1 MVFLW
6 IPRQPMPPSR
16 SFQFGPF
23 SLDAGGR
30 ALYRGGGRV
39 ALTPKAVDVLIAIEG
54 GAAPNDAHHDAL
66 LRDAITRH
74 GGNTLRIVDGAF
86 CVAFADAS
94 AAVRAALDAQTAL
107 CAAEHAAIAV
117 RMGLHS
123 GSVAEGED
131 EELGGPTRARAAR
144 VVAAAQGGQILV
156 TAATVALLDRST
168 LPGTEWRDLGDH
180 TLRGFARPERLYQ
193 VGVPGLRSE

>member
-1 MVFLW
+1 M
-6 IPRQPMPPSR
+6 
-16 SFQFGPF
+16 
-23 SLDAGGR
+23 
-30 ALYRGGGRV
+30 RV
-39 ALTPKAVDVLIAIEG
+39 ARRL
-54 GAAPNDAHHDAL
+54 AACHDAL

-74 GGNTLRIVDGAF
+74 GGNTLRIDEGAF

-94 AAVRAALDAQTAL
+94 AAVRAAVDAQRTL
-107 CAAEHAAIAV
+107 CAAEDAAIAV

-123 GSVAEGED
+123 GTVEAGED
-131 EELGGPTRARAAR
+131 EDLGGPTLARAAR

-180 TLRGFARPERLYQ
+180 TLRGFTRPERLYQ
-193 VGVPGLRSE
+193 LGVAGLRSDSCPSARRRRCAPTCRRR